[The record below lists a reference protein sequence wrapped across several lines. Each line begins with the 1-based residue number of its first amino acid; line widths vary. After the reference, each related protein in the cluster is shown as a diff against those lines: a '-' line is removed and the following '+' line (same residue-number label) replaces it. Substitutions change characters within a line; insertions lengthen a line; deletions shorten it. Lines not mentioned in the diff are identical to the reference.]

1 MIHCYIKETKT
12 TEEGCIIPWLR
23 YVSVS
28 SLIRVAGDVAA
39 FNMYWNLQRFITLF
53 CLFCTYTQTYVHTQ
67 TLAVAHTD
75 PRAHTKVSEP
85 WGQWGHLP
93 RNTETA
99 RVKVSFHSRNNLPSL
114 SDDYS
119 PKEPKMHQN
128 SWRPGLCPG
137 PHWGSLHHSPDC
149 LAGGV
154 KAYWPLP
161 KNSTI
166 GSVLSSFKLWPI
178 GLALPPAMLI
188 LFRRHCAHH
197 TLACGMHTHHMHVH
211 APTTI

>member
-1 MIHCYIKETKT
+1 MLVFLHSYGSLVTLQHLICTEIYNDSLHCFVYFAHTHRPMCTPKH
-12 TEEGCIIPWLR
+12 WL
-23 YVSVS
+23 
-28 SLIRVAGDVAA
+28 
-39 FNMYWNLQRFITLF
+39 WH
-53 CLFCTYTQTYVHTQ
+53 TQTHVHTQ